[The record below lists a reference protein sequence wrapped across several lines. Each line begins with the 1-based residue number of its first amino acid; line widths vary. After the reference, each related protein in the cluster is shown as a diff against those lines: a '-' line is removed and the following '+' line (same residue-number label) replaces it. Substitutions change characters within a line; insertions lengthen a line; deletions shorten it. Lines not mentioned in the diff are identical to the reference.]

1 MKYIVAKTIHS
12 SIMPNIREIFL
23 EHQSRLLT
31 DRAAHAAKSQQIR
44 KRWKIATVHSL
55 RVAFYRTKIPK
66 AMCFHVAQY
75 LRVGFPE
82 SQDMRKRRKIA
93 MIHSLCVAFYRK
105 KIPKDVCIHVAQY
118 LCEDFPKIPTC
129 KNAFKVITSYSK
141 PPSANLNLPGAC
153 LWNIFDQ
160 YTHVEPVHTWWNEAR
175 ETFLDIVYPTIPERV
190 ELTYV
195 PGMRSYFERMSL
207 KELKRTCREKH
218 VKSSGTKAKL
228 VENLL
233 YQSLWANS
241 EIVLY

>member
-1 MKYIVAKTIHS
+1 
-12 SIMPNIREIFL
+12 MPNIREIFL
-23 EHQSRLLT
+23 EHQSTLLAE
-31 DRAAHAAKSQQIR
+31 RAAHAVKSQQIR
-44 KRWKIATVHSL
+44 KRRKIATVHSL

-66 AMCFHVAQY
+66 AMCFYVAQY

-82 SQDMRKRRKIA
+82 S
-93 MIHSLCVAFYRK
+93 
-105 KIPKDVCIHVAQY
+105 
-118 LCEDFPKIPTC
+118 EDSPKISTC

-160 YTHVEPVHTWWNEAR
+160 YTHVEPVHTWWNEPR

-228 VENLL
+228 VQNLL
-233 YQSLWANS
+233 YHSLWANS